1 MIREKIRGIVFSMIP
16 YNDKTSFVHMYTDK
30 FGRVTY
36 AVPNT
41 RSKRTK
47 LPKSLFAPF
56 TILEMEVEHSPGR
69 EIQKI
74 AEARVAVVHM
84 NLYADPVKNAVV
96 LFLSEMLSRV
106 IREQEQ
112 NIALYQFLTDAI
124 ELYEL
129 LDEGK
134 ANYHLL
140 FLLRIS
146 EFLGFRMNRESY
158 QEGYWFDLTE
168 GTFLPQAPEHTWYMT
183 PPEAYLLHSVLNIQ
197 FGNLA
202 SYQFNREQR
211 TALLDKIVL
220 YFRLHLPDL
229 KEIRSL
235 EVLKMLFA

>member
-1 MIREKIRGIVFSMIP
+1 
-16 YNDKTSFVHMYTDK
+16 MYTEK

-41 RSKRTK
+41 RSKRAK
-47 LPKSLFAPF
+47 LAKSLFAPF
-56 TILEMEVEHSPGR
+56 TVLDMDVEHTPGR

-74 AEARVAVVHM
+74 AEARVAAVHM

-96 LFLSEMLSRV
+96 LFLAEILSRV

-112 NIALYQFLTDAI
+112 NSALYAFLTDAVA
-124 ELYEL
+124 LYDL
-129 LDEGK
+129 LEEGK
-134 ANYHLL
+134 ANFHLL

-146 EFLGFRMNRESY
+146 EFLGFRIHRESY
-158 QEGYWFDLTE
+158 REGYWFDMTE
-168 GTFLPQAPEHTWYMT
+168 GVFTPHTPDHVWYMT
-183 PPEAYLLHSVLNIQ
+183 PPEAYLLHAVLNMQ
-197 FGNLA
+197 FSNMA
-202 SYQFNREQR
+202 TYRFSREQR

-235 EVLKMLFA
+235 EILKMLFA